1 MGPPLYL
8 LIFYLILGQ
17 LFLKQR
23 KQLKSGYLIVANPGL
38 LQVRIISSAF
48 NYTVS
53 FQPAPLTF
61 KLHKRNTSLGL
72 YHILHMIVL
81 PRHIQSLNNVTLN
94 ARFPPSRLV
103 SGKLGEVQRKRPFQR
118 KRPSLYNFTSNS
130 MPPPPQLF
138 QIDLL

>member
-61 KLHKRNTSLGL
+61 ELHKRNTSLGL
-72 YHILHMIVL
+72 YHILHTIVL
-81 PRHIQSLNNVTLN
+81 PQHMQSLNNVTLHGILQPFLN
-94 ARFPPSRLV
+94 VISRVIDILSQKRFENE
-103 SGKLGEVQRKRPFQR
+103 LGYIINYPTCYI
-118 KRPSLYNFTSNS
+118 S
-130 MPPPPQLF
+130 QLGG
-138 QIDLL
+138 